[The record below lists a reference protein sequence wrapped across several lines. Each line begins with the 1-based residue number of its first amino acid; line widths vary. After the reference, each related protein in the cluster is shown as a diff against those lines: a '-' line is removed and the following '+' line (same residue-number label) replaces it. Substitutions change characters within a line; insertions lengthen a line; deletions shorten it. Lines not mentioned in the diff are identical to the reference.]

1 MKKDICNRVDIE
13 QVINTFYS
21 KVLDDD
27 LLAVFFTEKV
37 VINWDIHLSRMCDFW
52 ENMLLFTGNYQGNPM
67 MLHQH
72 LSNMH
77 HLETTHFNRWLELF
91 VLSVDQHFRGAN
103 ARLAKK
109 KAKNLSAIISKMIKQ
124 NA

>member
-37 VINWDIHLSRMCDFW
+37 VINWASHLSRMCDFW
-52 ENMLLFTGNYQGNPM
+52 ENMLFFTGKYQGNPM

-91 VLSVDQHFRGAN
+91 VLSVDQHFRGSN

-124 NA
+124 KV

>member
-77 HLETTHFNRWLELF
+77 HLETAHFNRWLELF

-124 NA
+124 KV